1 MARVKIYGLD
11 FTSAPSRRKPFAA
24 VGCTLEGR
32 VLRIESA
39 EVLGD
44 FEGFEGFLESG
55 GPWVCE
61 MDFSFGQPRPLV
73 EALDWSSRTKVGSC
87 PPNY

>member
-1 MARVKIYGLD
+1 MACVKIYGLD
-11 FTSAPSRRKPFAA
+11 FTSTPSRRKPLVE

-39 EVLGD
+39 EVLGG

-55 GPWVCE
+55 GPWVCG
-61 MDFSFGQPRPLV
+61 MDF
-73 EALDWSSRTKVGSC
+73 
-87 PPNY
+87 